1 MRFAEN
7 FSPEWG
13 YLAPAPR
20 FMRTARIALVAAA
33 IGATSGAA
41 VVFALI
47 DHPAAEASSIAARTL
62 VQRGDFAFV
71 LAPAAAQLQALH
83 KVGSATDH
91 RGGPPSPRFAAS
103 EAGPRSG
110 SQNPANISA
119 LAEAPA
125 AAVASAPP
133 ANEPV
138 AAADTAPAQKKAARK
153 QAQQQQ
159 RLTWRAPR
167 EQVYGAAREQ
177 AYGSVRTPLALLPN
191 GASWMRGQDFGQY
204 QARGDF

>member
-1 MRFAEN
+1 MRFADN
-7 FSPEWG
+7 FNPEWG
-13 YLAPAPR
+13 YLAPAPS
-20 FMRTARIALVAAA
+20 FMRTARVALVAAA

-47 DHPAAEASSIAARTL
+47 DRPAAEETSIAARTL
-62 VQRGDFAFV
+62 VQQGDFAFV
-71 LAPAAAQLQALH
+71 LGPAAAQLQAPH
-83 KVGSATDH
+83 EVGSATDH
-91 RGGPPSPRFAAS
+91 RGGLPLPRLVAS

-110 SQNPANISA
+110 PQNPASVSA
-119 LAEAPA
+119 PAEAPA
-125 AAVASAPP
+125 AVASTPS

-138 AAADTAPAQKKAARK
+138 VAADAVPVQKKAAKK
-153 QAQQQQ
+153 QPQQQQ

-177 AYGSVRTPLALLPN
+177 AYGSARTPLALLPN
-191 GASWMRGQDFGQY
+191 GGFLMRGQDFGPY